1 MHNLQNMHIKIRN
14 ECIKSNDHE
23 RNITQRQRVSGV
35 QSDETESKGVKWC
48 PFTSVYFKTVL

>member
-1 MHNLQNMHIKIRN
+1 MHNLHKQNMHIKIRN

-35 QSDETESKGVKWC
+35 QSDVTKLKSLY
-48 PFTSVYFKTVL
+48 T